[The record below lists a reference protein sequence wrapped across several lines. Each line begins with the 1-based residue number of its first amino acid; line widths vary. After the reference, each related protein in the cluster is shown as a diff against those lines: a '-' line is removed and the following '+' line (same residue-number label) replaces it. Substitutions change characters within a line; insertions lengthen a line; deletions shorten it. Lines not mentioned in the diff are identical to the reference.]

1 MGLIVTLALAEDT
14 EPEVLLPPS
23 RGSLDHWIRRDAIL
37 KPYQEE
43 GVRWLKNKRGAILG
57 DEMGLGKTIQAL
69 FTFGMHTWTRVKKN
83 KNNRCTMIAVVPAS
97 IRMNWADEIEKFT
110 YFDYTVLRGS
120 NQMKRFQELEA
131 FRKNPNHRIL
141 VINYE
146 QVGDHLW
153 HLNQLNCDLLV
164 VDEAHRM
171 KNRETKTYKDVSQ
184 ITTLRRLAMT
194 GTPMTNQVDD
204 LWTLLDFVTPGQWG
218 TFAGF
223 KARFCVMG
231 GFNGKQVMAVKNSR
245 QLNARL
251 NQVMLRREID
261 SVIELPEINVVKRM
275 VSLVD
280 RPREMYNYLST
291 EHLLRKYVPTMT
303 EEEEEGLE
311 WPMVRA
317 LRMRQICSSTCTL
330 LPTWDESPKLD
341 LAIEDAVEILENGH
355 KLIVFTQFRPIV
367 TAYMRRLE
375 AARPGTPV
383 YEIHGSVD
391 KDKRVGVVKKWSE
404 EEGPAV
410 CIGIIKAMG
419 VGLNMTAANHCQF
432 IDREFSPALNDQAVG
447 RLRRVGSEHHP
458 SIQVLEYMVRNSME
472 NRVEVIVQEKKHSFD
487 EVIRGAATNSETQSF
502 MDKIAEALEG
512 TL

>member
-1 MGLIVTLALAEDT
+1 
-14 EPEVLLPPS
+14 
-23 RGSLDHWIRRDAIL
+23 
-37 KPYQEE
+37 
-43 GVRWLKNKRGAILG
+43 
-57 DEMGLGKTIQAL
+57 
-69 FTFGMHTWTRVKKN
+69 
-83 KNNRCTMIAVVPAS
+83 
-97 IRMNWADEIEKFT
+97 
-110 YFDYTVLRGS
+110 
-120 NQMKRFQELEA
+120 
-131 FRKNPNHRIL
+131 
-141 VINYE
+141 
-146 QVGDHLW
+146 
-153 HLNQLNCDLLV
+153 
-164 VDEAHRM
+164 
-171 KNRETKTYKDVSQ
+171 
-184 ITTLRRLAMT
+184 MT